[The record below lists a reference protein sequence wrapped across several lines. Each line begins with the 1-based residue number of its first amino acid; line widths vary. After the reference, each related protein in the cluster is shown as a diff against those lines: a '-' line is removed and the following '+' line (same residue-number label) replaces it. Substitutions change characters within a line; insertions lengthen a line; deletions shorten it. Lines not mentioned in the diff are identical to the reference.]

1 MSWHFSLL
9 GEGQLYYSWFG
20 EGQLDSRIWASH
32 ILQQMQMRVCSSTS
46 EMILR
51 EVRLILVFR
60 KCGVERLG
68 LDTELQR
75 REMGLNDYR
84 LTFWLL
90 AFYDNQ
96 HRTAV
101 RILFWFCNHRQ
112 GDKKIAW
119 HSALSSQCSTKGFL
133 RTNKLPKLPHAECR
147 VRLWQAPI
155 RINSW
160 EEIYCFPS
168 AVTVCVVPCND
179 RGRACIWLILSL

>member
-1 MSWHFSLL
+1 MFEGIEPEQATNWNKQTLHNCHDTTHFVELEFFFKQHPNDELICTYNQIQMLVFNLSL
-9 GEGQLYYSWFG
+9 
-20 EGQLDSRIWASH
+20 
-32 ILQQMQMRVCSSTS
+32 TS

-60 KCGVERLG
+60 KHGVERRG
-68 LDTELQR
+68 LDTEVQR

-96 HRTAV
+96 HRTAA
-101 RILFWFCNHRQ
+101 RILFWFCNHRL

-133 RTNKLPKLPHAECR
+133 RTNKLPKLPM
-147 VRLWQAPI
+147 
-155 RINSW
+155 
-160 EEIYCFPS
+160 PS
-168 AVTVCVVPCND
+168 ATVTGSDQN
-179 RGRACIWLILSL
+179 

>member
-1 MSWHFSLL
+1 MFEGIEPEQATNWNKQTLHNCHDTTHYVELEFFQQHPNDELLCIYNQVQMLVFNLSL
-9 GEGQLYYSWFG
+9 
-20 EGQLDSRIWASH
+20 
-32 ILQQMQMRVCSSTS
+32 TS

-60 KCGVERLG
+60 KHGVERRG
-68 LDTELQR
+68 LDTEVQR

-96 HRTAV
+96 HRTDA
-101 RILFWFCNHRQ
+101 RILFWFCNHRP

-133 RTNKLPKLPHAECR
+133 RTNKLPKLPM
-147 VRLWQAPI
+147 
-155 RINSW
+155 
-160 EEIYCFPS
+160 PS
-168 AVTVCVVPCND
+168 ATVTGSDQN
-179 RGRACIWLILSL
+179 

>member
-1 MSWHFSLL
+1 MFEGIEPEQATNWNKQTLHNCHDTTHFVELETASKR
-9 GEGQLYYSWFG
+9 
-20 EGQLDSRIWASH
+20 RIHFTSYDYN
-32 ILQQMQMRVCSSTS
+32 QMQMLVFKLSLTS

-60 KCGVERLG
+60 KHGVERRG
-68 LDTELQR
+68 LDTEVQR

-96 HRTAV
+96 HRTAAV
-101 RILFWFCNHRQ
+101 RILFWFCNHRL

-133 RTNKLPKLPHAECR
+133 RTNKLPKLPM
-147 VRLWQAPI
+147 
-155 RINSW
+155 
-160 EEIYCFPS
+160 PS
-168 AVTVCVVPCND
+168 ATVTGSDQN
-179 RGRACIWLILSL
+179 